1 MAGSELLVLNPR
13 RRRRRKA
20 KATTHRRRRRR
31 RVRRHAVARHNPRRM
46 VHRRRRRRGG
56 FRRRRRSAARH
67 NPRVLGVNVG
77 QVAMIAAGGIVTEV
91 LADKLA
97 GFLPASWKADANI
110 VRIGTK
116 AAVGIGLPL
125 VARRFLP
132 RGWGNAIAIGGG
144 VVTLLDIIKTY
155 VAPMIPGLTLS
166 GYEIGPTSDS
176 IAQTTVGFSGGPD
189 SPVGLSGGIYDNGV
203 YGTNG

>member
-13 RRRRRKA
+13 RRRRA
-20 KATTHRRRRRR
+20 KATHRRRARRGTAKRRR
-31 RVRRHAVARHNPRRM
+31 RRSYAVVRHNPRRH
-46 VHRRRRRRGG
+46 VRRHRGHVRRRRRAVR
-56 FRRRRRSAARH
+56 
-67 NPRVLGVNVG
+67 NPRMLGIPLG
-77 QVAMIAAGGIVTEV
+77 QIAMFATGGIITEV

-97 GFLPASWKADANI
+97 KMLPATWNADPNM

-116 AAVGIGLPL
+116 AAVGIGVPL
-125 VARRFLP
+125 LARKFLP

-166 GYEIGPTSDS
+166 SYEVGPAGSP
-176 IAQTTVGFSGGPD
+176 IAPLA
-189 SPVGLSGGIYDNGV
+189 LSGDDGMSGSV
-203 YGTNG
+203 YQGGTYS

>member
-20 KATTHRRRRRR
+20 KATGSRRRRRT
-31 RVRRHAVARHNPRRM
+31 RRHSVARHNPRPL
-46 VHRRRRRRGG
+46 RRRRRAVARRRHNP
-56 FRRRRRSAARH
+56 RRRRRSVRH
-67 NPRVLGVNVG
+67 NPRVLGVNVT
-77 QVAMIAAGGIVTEV
+77 QIAMITAGGFVTEV

-97 GFLPASWKADANI
+97 KMLPASWATNADV

-125 VARRFLP
+125 VARKFLP

-144 VVTLLDIIKTY
+144 VVTLFDIIKTY
-155 VAPMIPGLTLS
+155 VAPHIPGLSLS
-166 GYEIGPTSDS
+166 GYEIGPTGTG
-176 IAQTTVGFSGGPD
+176 IATDTVGFSGYTQDAGM
-189 SPVGLSGGIYDNGV
+189 SGGIYDNGV